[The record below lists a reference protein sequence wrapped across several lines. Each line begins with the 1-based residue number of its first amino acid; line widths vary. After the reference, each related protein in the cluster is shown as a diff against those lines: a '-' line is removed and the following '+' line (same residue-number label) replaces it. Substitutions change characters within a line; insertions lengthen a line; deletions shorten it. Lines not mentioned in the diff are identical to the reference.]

1 MGGTRLFRAQ
11 WLSFFGT
18 GFGNREVA
26 GRRPP
31 GVGSPF
37 LAPVALAGWIAGVA
51 GAALPPVPVPP
62 ENPITESKRVLGKIL
77 FFEEQISTSNVV
89 SCATCHVAASGGAD
103 PRVAVFPGLDGVTP
117 SPDDV
122 QGSPGVVKA
131 DTFNRFEM
139 DALFALRPQVTDRAT
154 NSNINAVYA
163 PDLFWDGRA
172 RTTFFDPET
181 GQVAIASGGA
191 LESQCVNPPLSSVE
205 MAHAGMDW
213 TGIEQRLQRV
223 RALDLS
229 TNIPADVQAALNTTR
244 SYRELF
250 RLAYGDEAITGKRI
264 AFALATYQRTLI
276 SDQTPWDAFQAG
288 NQNALTQNQR
298 NGLQAFLSTGPQGTN
313 CTACHSGS
321 TFTDNTFRNLGL
333 RPIAEDNGRQGVT
346 GNIADRGRFKVPG
359 LRNVGLK
366 RTFMHNGQ
374 FQTLQQVMAFYG
386 GVRNV
391 NPNPDN
397 RDPVLN
403 TVNLPPQQ
411 GGPVQDFLQNGLLD
425 PRVRDQTFPFDRPAI
440 FTSPARAANQATV
453 IAGTG
458 VAGIAGTP
466 RIVVQSAPMVGN
478 RDFKVGLDGARPGAT
493 ARLGVSTVAPVNG
506 RITPQSFFDDTTVG
520 ASGVTSGVAT
530 QFWPLLAGK
539 VSSGQVLFAQWF
551 VDDAAAVGGQAAS
564 SVIRMPI
571 FCGSAGCPNV
581 CSMADF
587 NGDGLVD
594 DTDFVL
600 FADAYNDL
608 VVPIAN
614 VLGDLNAD
622 AFVDDADFS
631 AFSVAYDTL
640 ICS

>member
-1 MGGTRLFRAQ
+1 MGVTRQFRARWLCILLAGFGMGGP
-11 WLSFFGT
+11 S
-18 GFGNREVA
+18 
-26 GRRPP
+26 
-31 GVGSPF
+31 
-37 LAPVALAGWIAGVA
+37 GVA
-51 GAALPPVPVPP
+51 IAALPPVPVPP

-89 SCATCHVAASGGAD
+89 SCATCHVPAGGGAD
-103 PRVAVFPGLDGVTP
+103 PRGAAHPGLDGIVGT
-117 SPDDV
+117 PDDI

-131 DTFNRFEM
+131 DTFNSFEL

-181 GQVAIASGGA
+181 GEVAIASGGA

-205 MAHAGMDW
+205 MAHSGMDW
-213 TGIEQRLQRV
+213 RGVEERLQRV

-229 TNIPADVQAALNTTR
+229 INIPADVQAVLNSTR

-250 RLAYGDEAITGKRI
+250 RLAYGDEAITARRI

-288 NQNALTQNQR
+288 NQNALTQNQQQ
-298 NGLQAFLSTGPQGTN
+298 GLQAFLSVGPGGTN
-313 CTACHSGS
+313 CTVCHVPPM
-321 TFTDNTFRNLGL
+321 FTNNTFRNLGL
-333 RPIAEDNGRQGVT
+333 RPIAEDDGRQGVT
-346 GNIADRGRFKVPG
+346 GNINDAGKFKVPG
-359 LRNVGLK
+359 LRNSGLK

-374 FQTLQQVMAFYG
+374 FQTMTQVMGFYG
-386 GVRNV
+386 GVRNN
-391 NPNPDN
+391 NPNPVN
-397 RDPVLN
+397 RDPALN
-403 TVNLPPQQ
+403 NVILPPQVGAQ
-411 GGPVQDFLQNGLLD
+411 VQDFIVNGLLD

-440 FTSPARAANQATV
+440 FASPGRAANQATV
-453 IAGTG
+453 LPGTG
-458 VAGIAGTP
+458 VAGSTGTP

-478 RDFKVGLDGARPGAT
+478 RDFKVGLDNANPGAT

-506 RITPQSFFDDTTVG
+506 RITPQSFFGDVTVG
-520 ASGVTSGVAT
+520 ASGPTSGVAT

-539 VSSGQVLFAQWF
+539 VSGGQVLFAQWF

-564 SVIRMPI
+564 GVVRLPL
-571 FCGSAGCPNV
+571 FCGSSGCPTV

-587 NGDGLVD
+587 NGDAMVD
-594 DTDFVL
+594 DSDFVL
-600 FADAYNDL
+600 FIDAYGKL
-608 VVPIAN
+608 IVPLAN

-622 AFVDDADFS
+622 ALVDDADFA
-631 AFSVAYDTL
+631 AFSTAYDAL

>member
-1 MGGTRLFRAQ
+1 MGVTRQFRAR
-11 WLSFFGT
+11 WLSFLCANLGAGLIA
-18 GFGNREVA
+18 GFGVS
-26 GRRPP
+26 
-31 GVGSPF
+31 GVG
-37 LAPVALAGWIAGVA
+37 GVA
-51 GAALPPVPVPP
+51 VAALPPVPVPP

-89 SCATCHVAASGGAD
+89 SCATCHVAANGGAD
-103 PRVAVFPGLDGVTP
+103 PRAAVHPGLDGIVGT
-117 SPDDV
+117 PDDV

-131 DTFNRFEM
+131 DTFNSFEL
-139 DALFALRPQVTDRAT
+139 DALFALRPQVTDRTT

-172 RTTFFDPET
+172 RTTFIDPET
-181 GQVAIASGGA
+181 GLVAIASGGA

-205 MAHAGMDW
+205 MAHSAMDW
-213 TGIEQRLQRV
+213 EGVQQRLQRV

-229 TNIPADVQAALNTTR
+229 TNIPADVQTVLNTTR

-250 RLAYGDEAITGKRI
+250 RQAYGDEAITSKRI

-298 NGLQAFLSTGPQGTN
+298 QGLQAFLSTGPGGTN
-313 CTACHSGS
+313 CTACHVPSM
-321 TFTDNTFRNLGL
+321 FTDNTFRNLGL
-333 RPIAEDNGRQGVT
+333 RPIIEDDGRRGVT
-346 GNIADRGRFKVPG
+346 GLNGDRGKFKVPG

-374 FQTLQQVMAFYG
+374 FNTLQQVMGFYG

-403 TVNLPPQQ
+403 QVNLPPQQ
-411 GGPVQDFLQNGLLD
+411 GAQVQDFLANGLLD

-440 FTSPARAANQATV
+440 FTSPARAANQTTV
-453 IAGTG
+453 VANTG
-458 VAGIAGTP
+458 VVGSTGTP
-466 RIVVQSAPMVGN
+466 RVVVQSAPMVGN
-478 RDFKVGLDGARPGAT
+478 RDFKVGLDGAKPGAT
-493 ARLGVSTVAPVNG
+493 ARLGVSTVAPVG
-506 RITPQSFFDDTTVG
+506 GKITPQSYFSDVTVG

-551 VDDAAAVGGQAAS
+551 VEDAAAAGGLAAS
-564 SVIRMPI
+564 SVVRMPI

-594 DTDFVL
+594 DSDFVL
-600 FADAYNDL
+600 FADAYNAL
-608 VVPIAN
+608 VVPAAN
-614 VLGDLNAD
+614 VLSDLNAD

-631 AFSVAYDTL
+631 QFSTAYDTL